1 MKRYLLSASAA
12 AALMLSFT
20 LVPAGAFAQDSTTT
34 TGTVMAS
41 PSAVDTAKLIGR
53 NIVNTNGDTV
63 GEIDSVVIDQSGKVR
78 YVIVGVGGFLGIGK
92 KDVALAWDELA
103 ISENGE
109 KVTTTATKDQL
120 AVLPEHKFPEA
131 VKPGTVYSYDEA
143 VKSNPTL
150 GSPEQMAPA
159 AGTVGIKASK
169 LVGATVK
176 NAKGESIG
184 EIHEI
189 VLAGD
194 GAAQGLVI
202 DVGGFLGMN
211 ERPVLVKWSDVS
223 IQSDTNGAVVVATNM
238 EKAQLEQLPEYKL
251 Q

>member
-1 MKRYLLSASAA
+1 MI
-12 AALMLSFT
+12 LSFAI
-20 LVPAGAFAQDSTTT
+20 VPSGAFAQDNTTA

-41 PSAVDTAKLIGR
+41 PNAVDAAKLIGR

-92 KDVALAWDELA
+92 KDVALAWDELT

-120 AVLPEHKFPEA
+120 AALPEHKFPET

-143 VKSNPTL
+143 IKSNPTL
-150 GSPEQMAPA
+150 GSPEQIAPA

-223 IQSDTNGAVVVATNM
+223 IQSDNNGAVVVATNM

>member
-1 MKRYLLSASAA
+1 MI
-12 AALMLSFT
+12 LSFAI
-20 LVPAGAFAQDSTTT
+20 VPSGAFAQDNTTA

-53 NIVNTNGDTV
+53 NIVNANGDTV

-92 KDVALAWDELA
+92 KDVALAWDELT

-120 AVLPEHKFPEA
+120 AALPEHKFPET

-143 VKSNPTL
+143 IKSNPTL
-150 GSPEQMAPA
+150 GSPEQIAPA

>member
-20 LVPAGAFAQDSTTT
+20 LVPAGAFAQDNTT

-159 AGTVGIKASK
+159 AGTVGIKSSK

>member
-1 MKRYLLSASAA
+1 MKRLLFASAA
-12 AALMLSFT
+12 TALMLSVV
-20 LVPAGAFAQDSTTT
+20 LVPRGTFAQDNTTT
-34 TGTVMAS
+34 TGTTMAA
-41 PSAVDTAKLIGR
+41 PSAVDAAKLIGR
-53 NIVNTNGDTV
+53 NIVNANGDTV
-63 GEIDSVVIDQSGKVR
+63 GKIDSVVIDQGGKVR

-92 KDVALAWDELA
+92 KDVALAWDELT

-109 KVTTTATKDQL
+109 KVVTAATKDQL
-120 AVLPEHKFPEA
+120 AALPEHKFPAA
-131 VKPGTVYSYDEA
+131 VNPGTVYSYDEA

-159 AGTVGIKASK
+159 AGTVGIRASK

-184 EIHEI
+184 EIHEV

-194 GAAQGLVI
+194 GSAQGLVI
-202 DVGGFLGMN
+202 DVGGFLGIN
-211 ERPVLVKWSDVS
+211 ERPVLVRWSDVT
-223 IQSDTNGAVVVATNM
+223 IQSDSNGAVVVATNM
-238 EKAQLEQLPEYKL
+238 EKTQLEQLPEYKV

>member
-20 LVPAGAFAQDSTTT
+20 LVPAGAAQDSTT

-150 GSPEQMAPA
+150 GPPEQMAPA